1 MTSHEFRTPLT
12 SILGSAE
19 LLKHYGH
26 KWGEE
31 KKLNHFGRIHS
42 AVQHMTQMLDD
53 MLLIGKA
60 ESGNLE
66 FNPVP
71 LDVVEFCHSL
81 VEESRMIDR
90 HHTIHFSCRGDI
102 PPAVSLDERLLR
114 HILSNLLSNAIK
126 YSPAEKPI
134 HLVLTLQGDEVVFQ
148 VKDRGIGIPS
158 EDRLRLFEPFQ
169 RAQNVGKISGT
180 GLGLAIVKKAVD
192 RHGGAI
198 AVESEVG
205 VGTTF
210 RVTIPLHPEPS

>member
-1 MTSHEFRTPLT
+1 
-12 SILGSAE
+12 
-19 LLKHYGH
+19 
-26 KWGEE
+26 
-31 KKLNHFGRIHS
+31 
-42 AVQHMTQMLDD
+42 
-53 MLLIGKA
+53 
-60 ESGNLE
+60 
-66 FNPVP
+66 
-71 LDVVEFCHSL
+71 
-81 VEESRMIDR
+81 MIDR